1 MPHTNRFF
9 SIICNCSPSK
19 RKWGG
24 EREFFFSLRTE
35 FFVSV
40 FQAKI
45 STEVYIFSET
55 ASFTPFIVKL
65 SQWVK
70 LSPNDIIAKMFLP
83 HQSLMT
89 MISYVNMCPTQK
101 MDGPEILRAT
111 FVYFTSAGFCPV
123 SRRCKAPDYSPDELP
138 SLLHCLFQFFN
149 IKEQS
154 QFGFTCIVL

>member
-1 MPHTNRFF
+1 MTDVALLINISFISNFRIYFITNALCQNQQQQQQKLLSCHIPIASSQLFATVVPLRE
-9 SIICNCSPSK
+9 S
-19 RKWGG
+19 G
-24 EREFFFSLRTE
+24 EVNVNFFFSLRTE

-83 HQSLMT
+83 H
-89 MISYVNMCPTQK
+89 
-101 MDGPEILRAT
+101 
-111 FVYFTSAGFCPV
+111 
-123 SRRCKAPDYSPDELP
+123 
-138 SLLHCLFQFFN
+138 
-149 IKEQS
+149 
-154 QFGFTCIVL
+154 